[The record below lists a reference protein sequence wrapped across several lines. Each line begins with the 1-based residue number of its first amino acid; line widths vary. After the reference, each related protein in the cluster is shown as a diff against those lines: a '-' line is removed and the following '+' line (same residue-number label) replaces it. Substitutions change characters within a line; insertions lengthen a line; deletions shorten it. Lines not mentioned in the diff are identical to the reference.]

1 MSAVRFPGK
10 PVDPAG
16 EDVAAPLQALL
27 RTWAVGRCCSRCATL
42 FAAAIRAYEFAVQ
55 TELDPLERELREY
68 TIASIA
74 QLDETTREAILE
86 AGRNMSLEEA
96 IDYALQT
103 LA

>member
-1 MSAVRFPGK
+1 MSLPHCRRYCGP
-10 PVDPAG
+10 
-16 EDVAAPLQALL
+16 
-27 RTWAVGRCCSRCATL
+27 WAVGRCCSRCATL

-55 TELDPLERELREY
+55 TELDPPERELREY

-74 QLDETTREAILE
+74 QLDETTREATLE

>member
-1 MSAVRFPGK
+1 MHSG
-10 PVDPAG
+10 
-16 EDVAAPLQALL
+16 
-27 RTWAVGRCCSRCATL
+27 CCSPLRRERESYPGRHPL
-42 FAAAIRAYEFAVQ
+42 RRRNPGGEFAVQ
-55 TELDPLERELREY
+55 AEPTTADRELREY

-74 QLDETTREAILE
+74 QLDETTREAALE

>member
-1 MSAVRFPGK
+1 M
-10 PVDPAG
+10 
-16 EDVAAPLQALL
+16 
-27 RTWAVGRCCSRCATL
+27 
-42 FAAAIRAYEFAVQ
+42 Q

-74 QLDETTREAILE
+74 QLDETTREATLE

>member
-1 MSAVRFPGK
+1 M
-10 PVDPAG
+10 
-16 EDVAAPLQALL
+16 
-27 RTWAVGRCCSRCATL
+27 
-42 FAAAIRAYEFAVQ
+42 Q
-55 TELDPLERELREY
+55 TELDAPERELREY

-74 QLDETTREAILE
+74 QLDETTREAALE

>member
-1 MSAVRFPGK
+1 M
-10 PVDPAG
+10 
-16 EDVAAPLQALL
+16 
-27 RTWAVGRCCSRCATL
+27 
-42 FAAAIRAYEFAVQ
+42 Q

-74 QLDETTREAILE
+74 QLDETTREATLE

-103 LA
+103 LADRTSAQHWHRPAFGNVT